1 MGVIKVKKIL
11 IVEDDIKLNNL
22 MKAFIEKYGYE
33 CVTIKD
39 YQNIE
44 NEFKEEK
51 PDLVLLDINLP
62 YSDGFQLCRSFR
74 RESNIPIIFI
84 SARSSEL
91 EQIRGIEMGADDFIV
106 KPFSFELLLV
116 KIQAAFRRV
125 VDYSQDKRLILASD
139 GLILNKSNFQIS
151 YKGMTTEL
159 SKKEFQLLSK
169 LVQKEKSV
177 VSREELLEE
186 LWDETFFVDDHT
198 LTVNVTRVKNKLAIL
213 GINDAIRTKRGL
225 GYIYINGLND
235 EKENNN

>member
-1 MGVIKVKKIL
+1 MKKIL
-11 IVEDDIKLNNL
+11 IIEDDVTLNNL
-22 MKAFIEKYGYE
+22 IKTFIEKYGYE
-33 CVTIKD
+33 CITIKD
-39 YQNIE
+39 YENIE
-44 NEFKEEK
+44 NEFHEVK

-91 EQIRGIEMGADDFIV
+91 EQIRGIEMGADDYIV

-116 KIQAAFRRV
+116 KIQASFRRMM
-125 VDYSQDKRLILASD
+125 DYSQDKRVLIASN
-139 GLILNKSNFQIS
+139 GLVLNKNNFEIS
-151 YKGMTTEL
+151 FEDKTTEL

-169 LVQKEKSV
+169 LIEKENSV

-198 LTVNVTRVKNKLAIL
+198 LTVNVTRVKNKLAYL
-213 GINDAIRTKRGL
+213 GISDVIKTKRGF
-225 GYIYINGLND
+225 GYIYSGNVKD
-235 EKENNN
+235 EKEINN